1 MKLAFIGGGN
11 MAQALIVGL
20 KNQQFAMQNITVI
33 ELDANKRGELERLG
47 VNATDTLTSVTV
59 CDVIVLAIK
68 PQQLPGMAK
77 TLATI
82 LTKQL
87 VISIAAGIRLSD
99 LSRWLGNYTAIIR
112 AMPNTPAQIQAGVTG
127 LYALPSVSHAQ
138 IALAN
143 QVLSA
148 AGATIW
154 LDSEEKLDAVTAISG
169 SGPAYVFYLI
179 EALQEAALALGLN
192 AEQAKQLSIATFK
205 GASLLAEA
213 SNTPIN
219 TLREQVTSKGGT
231 TEQGLLSL
239 QDSQVKQSIILAAKK
254 ACERAKSLG
263 IELGRDEPGFDKTGF
278 NKTGPDETGF
288 DETGLD
294 YHNSDQYESN

>member
-1 MKLAFIGGGN
+1 
-11 MAQALIVGL
+11 MAHALIVGL
-20 KNQQFAMQNITVI
+20 KNQEFVMQNITVI
-33 ELDANKRGELERLG
+33 ELDANKRAELGQLG
-47 VNATDTLTSVTV
+47 VNATDTLTSVKV

-68 PQQLPGMAK
+68 PQQLPAMAK

-82 LTKQL
+82 LSKQL

-99 LSRWLGNYTAIIR
+99 LSRWLGNYTSIIR

-127 LYALPSVSHAQ
+127 LYAMPCVSKAQ

-148 AGATIW
+148 AGTTIW

-192 AEQAKQLSIATFK
+192 AEQAKQLSLATFK
-205 GASLLAEA
+205 GASLLADA

-231 TEQGLLSL
+231 TEQALLSL
-239 QDSQVKQSIILAAKK
+239 QDSQVKQAIVLAAQK

-263 IELGRDEPGFDKTGF
+263 VELGRDELG
-278 NKTGPDETGF
+278 
-288 DETGLD
+288 
-294 YHNSDQYESN
+294 SV